1 MKKTLIVVCS
11 LVLAAAIAGAFDIP
25 GAGGGGKVD
34 TKKFDELIAS
44 IEEVSVTFD
53 EAKVKIDGCT
63 ATVAAIAE
71 AHGVTDLMSDPTKA
85 AGLKDAVTED
95 EKAQLQAQA
104 DTIQTLPDDLNAV
117 VEKATGIMGKIPDAL
132 TDLTNQI
139 SENPM
144 AAASLKD
151 KMDQL
156 NKGKTTLEEVMGDVP
171 ALIGSATDLA
181 TTITGL
187 L

>member
-1 MKKTLIVVCS
+1 VAT
-11 LVLAAAIAGAFDIP
+11 ANAFNIP
-25 GAGGGGKVD
+25 GAGGGKVD

-44 IEEVSVTFD
+44 IEEVSATFD
-53 EAKVKIDGCT
+53 EAKGKIDECT

-117 VEKATGIMGKIPDAL
+117 VEKATEIAGKTPDAL
-132 TDLTNQI
+132 TDLTKQI

-156 NKGKTTLEEVMGDVP
+156 DKGKTTIEQVIGDVP
-171 ALIGSATDLA
+171 ALIDSATNLA